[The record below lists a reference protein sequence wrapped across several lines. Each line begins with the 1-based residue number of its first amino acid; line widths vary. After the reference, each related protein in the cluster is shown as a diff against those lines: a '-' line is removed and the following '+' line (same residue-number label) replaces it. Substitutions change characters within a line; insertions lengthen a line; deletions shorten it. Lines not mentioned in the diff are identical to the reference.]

1 MKQEIMKPAEPV
13 SADESAVTYE
23 LVEKARTGDDTA
35 FGMLVE
41 AYEMFVYH
49 TAVRVLTVSG
59 GSASDGEDVAQDVFI
74 KAWRSL
80 DSFRGDCAFSTWLYR
95 ITVNTAK
102 DRIRSAGR
110 HRTMSL
116 TATDDDGE
124 EIVIDVPVT
133 AADEIPEMAYERRE
147 NIRAVREAIEK
158 LPDDMRRIL
167 ILRDLE
173 DLSYADIADLLGLEI
188 GTVKSRLNRSRAA
201 LKKILKN
208 GNFF

>member
-1 MKQEIMKPAEPV
+1 MVKPMEPEIERET
-13 SADESAVTYE
+13 DEVNL
-23 LVEKARTGDDTA
+23 LVEKAKGGNDEA
-35 FGMLVE
+35 FGALVG
-41 AYEMFVYH
+41 AYETFVYH
-49 TAVRVLTVSG
+49 MAVRVLTLSG
-59 GSASDGEDVAQDVFI
+59 GSSSDGEDVAQDVFI

>member
-1 MKQEIMKPAEPV
+1 MVKPVEPEVVKETDEV
-13 SADESAVTYE
+13 SE
-23 LVEKARTGDDTA
+23 LVEKAKAGDDQA
-35 FGMLVE
+35 FGALVG
-41 AYEMFVYH
+41 AYEVFVYH
-49 TAVRVLTVSG
+49 MAVRVLTASG
-59 GSASDGEDVAQDVFI
+59 GSVSDGEDVAQEVFI

-102 DRIRSAGR
+102 DKIRSGNR
-110 HRTMSL
+110 HRTLSL
-116 TATDDDGE
+116 TASDDDGE

-133 AADEIPEMAYERRE
+133 SADEIPEAAFERRE
-147 NIRAVREAIEK
+147 NIKAVRKAIEE
-158 LPDDMRRIL
+158 LPDDMRQIL

-173 DLSYADIADLLGLEI
+173 GLSYTDIADLLHLEI
-188 GTVKSRLNRSRAA
+188 GTVKSRLNRSRAT

>member
-1 MKQEIMKPAEPV
+1 
-13 SADESAVTYE
+13 
-23 LVEKARTGDDTA
+23 
-35 FGMLVE
+35 
-41 AYEMFVYH
+41 
-49 TAVRVLTVSG
+49 
-59 GSASDGEDVAQDVFI
+59 
-74 KAWRSL
+74 
-80 DSFRGDCAFSTWLYR
+80 
-95 ITVNTAK
+95 VNTAK